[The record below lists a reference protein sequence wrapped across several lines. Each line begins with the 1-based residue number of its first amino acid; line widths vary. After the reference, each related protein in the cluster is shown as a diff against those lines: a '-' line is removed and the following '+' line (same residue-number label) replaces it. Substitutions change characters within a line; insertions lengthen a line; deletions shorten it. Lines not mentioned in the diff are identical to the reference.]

1 MNDVIGRKTM
11 LHEKTVQDYVKKLHE
26 QKELY
31 EKILGFSHKE
41 QELLC
46 SSNPRIGKVISFLS
60 EKQHLLSSIGI
71 IENDLIPLRESIKK
85 QGVYINSRSSI
96 ASLHESIGTLLTEL
110 LKIDSENETLLQRQ
124 LHMTKPTVDSKRA
137 IRAYQTLGK

>member
-1 MNDVIGRKTM
+1 M
-11 LHEKTVQDYVKKLHE
+11 LQEKMVREYVQKLQA

-31 EKILGFSHKE
+31 EKILDYSHRE

-46 SSNPRIGKVISFLS
+46 SSNPRIGKVIGFLS
-60 EKQHLLSSIGI
+60 EKQHFLSSIGI

-85 QGVYINSRSSI
+85 QGVHINSRLSI

-110 LKIDSENETLLQRQ
+110 LRIDSENEVLLQRQ
-124 LHMTKPTVDSKRA
+124 LHTAKPNVDSKRA